1 MRISYNIMVRNKIE
15 ELSKVD
21 SRVRLGW
28 CVWFVLGMP
37 LFHYELLEFFEGNY
51 LMTIVIKLSN
61 FCLGIFILWS
71 VKMFWPLGFNK
82 KLMNKLEQDEFRQ
95 GIVTKTFKVV
105 ALVMYVMIA
114 VGFFIANY
122 VEVSLKFAF
131 GLMLYVTTV
140 VTSVT
145 YLILNRD

>member
-71 VKMFWPLGFNK
+71 IKILWPWIWNK
-82 KLMNKLEQDEFRQ
+82 KLMNKLKQDEFRQ
-95 GIVTKTFKVV
+95 GILRKTIEVV

-122 VEVSLKFAF
+122 IEVSLKFAF
-131 GLMLYVTTV
+131 GVMLYVITV
-140 VTSVT
+140 VAYVA

>member
-1 MRISYNIMVRNKIE
+1 MRISYKFMVRNKIE

-61 FCLGIFILWS
+61 FCLGIFVLWS

-82 KLMNKLEQDEFRQ
+82 KLMNKLKQDEFRQ